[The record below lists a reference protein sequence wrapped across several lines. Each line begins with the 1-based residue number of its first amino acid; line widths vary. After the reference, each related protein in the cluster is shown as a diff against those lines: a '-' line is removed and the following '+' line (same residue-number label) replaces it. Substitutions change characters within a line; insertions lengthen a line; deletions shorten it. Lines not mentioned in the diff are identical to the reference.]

1 MTTLGR
7 ERQMSRS
14 SKEPVMLTVDIE
26 RASDVAIVRCAGRIV
41 RGAEVSILRNAVI
54 SENDTRT
61 IVLDLSELEFVD
73 AGGLSALVFLHNWT
87 QDRGIHLKLVHPSRF
102 LREMLVRTGLAQLF
116 VITNFHNALVVMR
129 SPSRYDQT
137 H

>member
-1 MTTLGR
+1 MTTLGC

-14 SKEPVMLTVDIE
+14 SKEPVMLTVDVE
-26 RASDVAIVRCAGRIV
+26 RAGEVAIV

-54 SENDTRT
+54 SENDTRS

-102 LREMLVRTGLAQLF
+102 VRELLVRTGLDHIF
-116 VITNFHNALVVMR
+116 EISNFNQALVVLR
-129 SPSRYDQT
+129 SPQSDDRRPALAY
-137 H
+137 

>member
-41 RGAEVSILRNAVI
+41 RGAEVSILRNAAV
-54 SENDTRT
+54 SEKDART

-73 AGGLSALVFLHNWT
+73 TGGLRALVFLHNWP
-87 QDRGIHLKLVHPSRF
+87 QDRGLHLKLVHTSRF
-102 LREMLVRTGLAQLF
+102 VRQLLVPTGLDRIFDISTLTKPLAVL
-116 VITNFHNALVVMR
+116 R
-129 SPSRYDQT
+129 SLQV
-137 H
+137 

>member
-41 RGAEVSILRNAVI
+41 RGAEVSILRNAVV
-54 SENDTRT
+54 SEKDART

-73 AGGLSALVFLHNWT
+73 ARRSLPIAW
-87 QDRGIHLKLVHPSRF
+87 RF
-102 LREMLVRTGLAQLF
+102 ARCRWWKPRPAC
-116 VITNFHNALVVMR
+116 AA
-129 SPSRYDQT
+129 
-137 H
+137 

>member
-1 MTTLGR
+1 
-7 ERQMSRS
+7 
-14 SKEPVMLTVDIE
+14 MLTVDIE
-26 RASDVAIVRCAGRIV
+26 RASDVAIVRCVGRIV

-54 SENDTRT
+54 SEKNPRT

-102 LREMLVRTGLAQLF
+102 VRELLVRTGLDHIF
-116 VITNFHNALVVMR
+116 EISNFNEALVVLR
-129 SPSRYDQT
+129 SHEWPTRGEPRQAVAY
-137 H
+137 

>member
-41 RGAEVSILRNAVI
+41 RGAEVSILRNAVV
-54 SENDTRT
+54 SEKDART

-73 AGGLSALVFLHNWT
+73 AGGRDRKSTRLNSSHTVISYAVFC
-87 QDRGIHLKLVHPSRF
+87 LKKK
-102 LREMLVRTGLAQLF
+102 
-116 VITNFHNALVVMR
+116 IN
-129 SPSRYDQT
+129 
-137 H
+137 

>member
-26 RASDVAIVRCAGRIV
+26 RACDVAIVRCAGRIV
-41 RGAEVSILRNAVI
+41 RGAEVSILRNAVV
-54 SENDTRT
+54 SEKDART

-73 AGGLSALVFLHNWT
+73 AGGLDALWVLRTRT
-87 QDRGIHLKLVHPSRF
+87 QGRRIHLQLGHPSRF
-102 LREMLVRTGLAQLF
+102 LRGQ
-116 VITNFHNALVVMR
+116 VV
-129 SPSRYDQT
+129 
-137 H
+137 

>member
-41 RGAEVSILRNAVI
+41 RGAEVSILRNAVV
-54 SENDTRT
+54 SEKDART
-61 IVLDLSELEFVD
+61 IVLEDRKSTRLNSSHTVISY
-73 AGGLSALVFLHNWT
+73 AVFC
-87 QDRGIHLKLVHPSRF
+87 LKKKKKK
-102 LREMLVRTGLAQLF
+102 
-116 VITNFHNALVVMR
+116 NKNAYN
-129 SPSRYDQT
+129 S
-137 H
+137 